1 MNNNITYM
9 RIESI
14 QIKGLFEIFE
24 YDISLDN
31 KENLYI
37 ITGPNGFGKTMIL
50 NIIFNLFNRRFD
62 FFEKL
67 VFGSIDITLTGNISI
82 LITKIIEEK
91 SSTKFEFTKDNHN
104 IGGFEY
110 PSIDT
115 QDFLNLLSTPIWSFE
130 NSNSS
135 ELQSSVMP
143 TLKKLSIDYTKLL
156 SDNNYYVDISNANRK
171 FTIPNEIIN
180 ILNSVKVHLI
190 QEQRLFTKVQNASST
205 NTLEKNQTLMVETI
219 NAYAKELQEQI
230 IVASQVSLKTTQQL
244 ESSYPGRLVK
254 ETSSLNKEEYD
265 EKFQALKAKQV
276 KLSKYGLYEGNQEEL
291 EYSATD
297 SKALYVYLNDLEK
310 KLGVFD
316 ELLEKLE
323 LFTGIL
329 NERRFTFKSIQVDRE
344 EGFYFKTSKGTKLE
358 LSQLSSGEQHEVVLL
373 FELIFNA
380 QQNVVVLID
389 EPEISLHVTWQKE
402 FLNDLLKII
411 EIQQFQVIVATHS
424 PSIIHDRWDLV
435 YNLETSQTA

>member
-1 MNNNITYM
+1 M

-115 QDFLNLLSTPIWSFE
+115 QDFLNLLNTPIWSFE

-135 ELQSSVMP
+135 ELQSSVLP
-143 TLKKLSIDYTKLL
+143 SLKKISINYTKLL

-205 NTLEKNQTLMVETI
+205 NTLEKDQTLMVETI
-219 NAYAKELQEQI
+219 NAYARELQEQI

>member
-1 MNNNITYM
+1 M

-50 NIIFNLFNRRFD
+50 NIIFNLFNRRYD

-91 SSTKFEFTKDNHN
+91 SSTKFEFTKDNQN

-115 QDFLNLLSTPIWSFE
+115 QDFLNLLNTPIWSFE

-135 ELQSSVMP
+135 ELQSSVLP
-143 TLKKLSIDYTKLL
+143 SLKKISINYTKLL

-205 NTLEKNQTLMVETI
+205 NTLEKDQTLMVETI
-219 NAYAKELQEQI
+219 NAYARELQEQI

>member
-1 MNNNITYM
+1 M

-171 FTIPNEIIN
+171 FKIPNEIIN

-276 KLSKYGLYEGNQEEL
+276 KLSKFGLYEGNQEEL